1 MNKLILSILHL
12 VLQAIVLVSIML
24 ALIVMWFQSPPGRDY
39 VLAQALSLANDA
51 QDDIV
56 ISAEG
61 LGAGWPFILSLDKI
75 SLADKTGPFLA
86 AQNLSVVWSPWWVLR
101 NQLHVAALKADD
113 INLLRLPEFAPVT
126 EQIAGTAIQPEAL
139 FHIDVKKIDVPKI
152 ALPWLAEPIF
162 VQAQLQGVPERLDI
176 TINRLAIPAYGVT
189 ASGQVQLAGDKP
201 DISLAVNLSDLDKLA
216 TAFGQQGVTGSAK
229 GTVLLKDDVLQLQL
243 SAPQVAYQA
252 QQVQDIALS
261 ASMPIVQTTSGMVG
275 YINLAL
281 RHQDQPITLETD
293 ITVQGDML
301 RLRNLKATSPYG
313 RAAGEAHYDGAATK
327 AEAVLDIDLPDLS
340 VVSQGAVAGQLK
352 GQAKASYTASSG
364 AVVEV
369 LALSGIVNQ
378 VPLQLTKPLVATWSP
393 ERSELRQLSLVYG
406 ETNLTAEGSL
416 RGADIKAI
424 ASWHN
429 LHIEQAPSWLGPVKG
444 TLDLGGSLQSPQI
457 KAMVSFDPTIPARGN
472 VTANIA
478 YANGAADI
486 TSVYTQH
493 GRKLFSA
500 GTRLGVT
507 LDLLNMAAL
516 DPAKITLQGS
526 AQGSLPLD
534 WLAQQDWVDI
544 PIKSGQLDL
553 SAQIAGTI
561 SAPEVTG
568 RAALKN
574 ASYSQPSTGTEL
586 RNINAAAD
594 ITRDRI
600 TLESLSAEDGAGG
613 KLAGSGVVDLTAM
626 AINVNIKSDGFM
638 VLRHTNADAQMAF
651 DLALKGA
658 VPDAMALSGL
668 VTVKKAAITVPE
680 GGGASLIALPV
691 THEGGTPRQVI
702 EDKAH
707 KSAAAPIALSLD
719 LKVKVPGPIRLD
731 GRGVQAELGNSE
743 LQIAGTTLSPLVTG
757 SINLVRGRYDFL
769 GKRLT
774 LSKGKVMFDGA
785 AFTDPALDLQAQHQA
800 TGITATV
807 AVQGRVSKPEVKL
820 SADPALP
827 QDEIISRILFGQSV
841 TSLTPLQAAQLARA
855 VAGLALGDGGF
866 DPVADVRRTLGLD
879 QLDVSSTTGANG
891 VSNSQLEVGK
901 YIGDDIYVSSK
912 SGLGTQSQSVGVELK
927 LSPSLSL
934 HSETS
939 QQSPANMQLR
949 YQRDY

>member
-12 VLQAIVLVSIML
+12 VLQAIVLVSIVL
-24 ALIVMWFQSPPGRDY
+24 ALVVMWFQSPPGRDY

-61 LGAGWPFILSLDKI
+61 LGAGWPFILSFDKI

-113 INLLRLPEFAPVT
+113 INLLRLPEFAPAT
-126 EQIAGTAIQPEAL
+126 EQIAGTAVQPGAP

-152 ALPWLAEPIF
+152 ALPWLAEPIA

-189 ASGQVQLAGDKP
+189 ASGQVQVAGDKQNVA
-201 DISLAVNLSDLDKLA
+201 LAVDLSDLDKLA
-216 TAFGQQGVTGSAK
+216 TAFGQRGVTGSAK
-229 GTVLLKDDVLQLQL
+229 GTVLLKDDVLQVRL
-243 SAPQVAYQA
+243 SAPQLDYQA
-252 QQVQDIALS
+252 QQARDIDLVASLPMVQAEGR
-261 ASMPIVQTTSGMVG
+261 VVG
-275 YINLAL
+275 YINLGL
-281 RHQDQPITLETD
+281 RHQDKPITLETD
-293 ITVQGDML
+293 IAVQGDMV
-301 RLRNLKATSPYG
+301 RLSNLKTTSPYG
-313 RAAGEAHYDGAATK
+313 GAVGQASYDMAAVK
-327 AEAVLDIDLPDLS
+327 AEAVLDVDLPDLAIT
-340 VVSQGAVAGQLK
+340 SQGAVTGNAKGQLK
-352 GQAKASYTASSG
+352 ASYMTTTG
-364 AVVEV
+364 AMIEV
-369 LALSGIVNQ
+369 PALSGTVNEL
-378 VPLQLTKPLVATWSP
+378 PLQLTKPLVATWLP
-393 ERSELRQLSLVYG
+393 ERSEMRQLSLIYG
-406 ETNLTAEGSL
+406 QTEVTAAGVMI
-416 RGADIKAI
+416 GQTIKAT
-424 ASWHN
+424 ASWNN
-429 LHIEQAPSWLGPVKG
+429 LHIEQAPPWLGPVTG
-444 TLDLGGSLQSPQI
+444 TIALEGSLQNPQI
-457 KAMVSFDPTIPARGN
+457 KALVSINPTIPAPGN

-478 YANGAADI
+478 YANGTADI
-486 TSVYTQH
+486 TSTYTQR

-500 GTRLGVT
+500 ETQLGVT
-507 LDLLNMAAL
+507 LDLLNIAAL
-516 DPAKITLQGS
+516 DPAKITVQGS

-544 PIKSGQLDL
+544 PVKSGQLDVV
-553 SAQIAGTI
+553 AKIVGTA

-568 RAALKN
+568 KAALKN
-574 ASYSQPSTGTEL
+574 ASYSLPASGTEL
-586 RNINAAAD
+586 RNINAMAD
-594 ITRDRI
+594 ITRERI
-600 TLESLSAEDGAGG
+600 TLDSLSAEDGSGG
-613 KLAGSGVVDLTAM
+613 KLSATGVLDM
-626 AINVNIKSDGFM
+626 MSMSIDMSIKSDGFRA
-638 VLRHTNADAQMAF
+638 LRHTNADAQLAI

-668 VTVKKAAITVPE
+668 VTVQKASITVPE
-680 GGGASLIALPV
+680 GGGTSLIQLPV
-691 THEGGTPRQVI
+691 KHEGGAPRQVVL
-702 EDKAH
+702 AQANA
-707 KSAAAPIALSLD
+707 SVTSPITLALD

-743 LQIAGTTLSPLVTG
+743 LQIGGTTLSPLVTG
-757 SINLVRGRYDFL
+757 SINLIRGRYDFL

-774 LSKGKVMFDGA
+774 LSKGKVVFDGA
-785 AFTDPALDLQAQHQA
+785 TLADPALDLQAQHQA
-800 TGITATV
+800 TGLVATV
-807 AVQGRVSKPEVKL
+807 AVQGRVSKPEIKL
-820 SADPALP
+820 SSDPALP

-841 TSLTPLQAAQLARA
+841 MSLTPLQAAQLARA
-855 VAGLALGDGGF
+855 VAGLAMGDGGF

-879 QLDVSSTTGANG
+879 QLDVSSTTDASG
-891 VSNSQLEVGK
+891 VSNSHLEVGK